1 MPLYLVFTPI
11 GNLED
16 MTLRAIRVLKE
27 ADIIA
32 AEDTRHT
39 RKLLE
44 HYQIQRPLVSLHEH
58 NEASRI
64 QGLLARLKAGENIAL
79 VSDAGAPTISDPGYH
94 LVRAAIQAGF
104 QPIPVPGPSAFLAAL
119 TASGLPTDRFL
130 FLGFPPRKRK
140 ARQELL
146 ESLQNEPGVLIFYES
161 PRRLPAFLMDVKETL
176 GAKRMVVIARELT
189 KLHESFW
196 RGPAEEAI
204 QTFTEPPR
212 GEIVVLVAGA
222 TETNAQTISPAVER
236 VLAGLLAGGMS
247 VSEAA
252 RLVADITG
260 LSRRD
265 LYQQALRLADQT
277 SAQEPANPQ
286 SMNSG

>member
-16 MTLRAIRVLKE
+16 ITLRALRVLKE

-44 HYQIQRPLVSLHEH
+44 HYQIQRPLISLHEH
-58 NEASRI
+58 NETTRI
-64 QGLLARLKAGENIAL
+64 QGLLARLTSGESIAL
-79 VSDAGAPTISDPGYH
+79 VSDAGAPTISDPGYQ

-130 FLGFPPRKRK
+130 FLGFSPRKPK
-140 ARQELL
+140 ARRELL
-146 ESLQNEPGVLIFYES
+146 MSLQKEPGVLIFYES
-161 PRRLPAFLMDVKETL
+161 PRRVPAFLTDILEVL
-176 GAKRMVVIARELT
+176 GANRMVVIARELT

-196 RGPAEEAI
+196 RGSVEEAVDA
-204 QTFTEPPR
+204 FAEPPR
-212 GEIVVLVAGA
+212 GEIVVLIEGA
-222 TETNAQTISPAVER
+222 TETGLQQIPPAVEQ
-236 VLAGLLAGGMS
+236 VLSGLLAGGMS
-247 VSEAA
+247 VSETA
-252 RLVADITG
+252 RLIADITG
-260 LSRRD
+260 LPRRE
-265 LYQQALRLADQT
+265 LYQRALRL
-277 SAQEPANPQ
+277 E
-286 SMNSG
+286 NSSS